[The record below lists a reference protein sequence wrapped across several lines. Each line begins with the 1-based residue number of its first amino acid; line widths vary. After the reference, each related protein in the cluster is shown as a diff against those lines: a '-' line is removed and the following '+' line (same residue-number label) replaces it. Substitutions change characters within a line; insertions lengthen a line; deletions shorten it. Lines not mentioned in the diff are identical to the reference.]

1 MNNLATYSEIIVS
14 ENCTVRFYDRS
25 TVYFGDYHH
34 VRLEARCDLE
44 PPENHET
51 SAESLLSAETLLKP
65 AVYIRVLERM
75 AVPSASVEEVRIA
88 LIEDFRKHSLPYLS
102 NPDFSL
108 KMICK
113 NVPVKS
119 VLSRKYPASFG

>member
-1 MNNLATYSEIIVS
+1 LNNLTAYSEIVIS
-14 ENCTVRFYDRS
+14 GNRTVRFYDRS

-51 SAESLLSAETLLKP
+51 SAESLLSAETVRIP

-75 AVPSASVEEVRIA
+75 AVPSASVEAVKIA
-88 LIEDFRKHSLPYLS
+88 LIEDFRMNSLPYLS

-119 VLSRKYPASFG
+119 VLGRKYPASFG

>member
-1 MNNLATYSEIIVS
+1 LNTSAAYSEIIIS
-14 ENCTVRFYDRS
+14 GNRTVRFHDRS

-34 VRLEARCDLE
+34 VRLEARCELE
-44 PPENHET
+44 LPESYDT
-51 SAESLLSAETLLKP
+51 LSDSLSRSETLRNP

-75 AVPSASVEEVRIA
+75 AVPSASVEEVKIA
-88 LIEDFRKHSLPYLS
+88 LVEDFRSNSLPYLS

-113 NVPVKS
+113 NVPVNSFVK
-119 VLSRKYPASFG
+119 RKYSASPG

>member
-1 MNNLATYSEIIVS
+1 LNNLTTYSEIVIS
-14 ENCTVRFYDRS
+14 GNRTVRFYDRS

-34 VRLEARCDLE
+34 VRLEARCDLN
-44 PPENHET
+44 PPENRET
-51 SAESLLSAETLLKP
+51 SAESLLIAETVRIS

-88 LIEDFRKHSLPYLS
+88 LIEDFRKNSLPYLS

-108 KMICK
+108 KMISK
-113 NVPVKS
+113 NVPARS
-119 VLSRKYPASFG
+119 LLSRKYPASFG